1 VAELR
6 VPELAALDLN
16 LLVAF
21 EALFAERSVTRA
33 GRRLGLSQPATS
45 GALAR
50 LRVMLRDELFVRG
63 KLGLVPTSRC
73 AELAAPIGKAL
84 TELRAALSAGAFEP
98 ASSERTFTI
107 GGVDAVLAVLG
118 PAVLGRLLSEAPRAR
133 FVITPIDP
141 ADAIPSLEAGAL
153 DLAIAVVGALPTTV
167 GARELFR
174 VEGLLCM
181 RPGHPLAKRPLVPGD
196 LTRFPHV
203 MVSFVGSARSQIDEA
218 LDEQGQSRHVA
229 IVLGSFLAVPP
240 VLRETDALAV
250 LPAPLARKLA
260 SEGQLVVAP
269 LPRGLPFPDLRMR
282 MLWPLAEDASPASRW
297 LRGVVASVAAELI
310 ER

>member
-1 VAELR
+1 M
-6 VPELAALDLN
+6 PELVGLDLN

-21 EALFAERSVTRA
+21 EALFTERSVTRA

-50 LRVMLRDELFVRG
+50 LRVMLGDELFVRG
-63 KLGLVPTSRC
+63 KEGLVPTARC
-73 AELAAPIGKAL
+73 EELAAPVAKAL
-84 TELRAALSAGAFEP
+84 TELRAALTAGTFDP
-98 ASSERTFTI
+98 ASTDRTFVI

-118 PAVLGRLLSEAPRAR
+118 PRVLGRLLTEAPRAR
-133 FVITPIDP
+133 FVVSPIDP
-141 ADAIPSLEAGAL
+141 ADAIPSLESGAL
-153 DLAIAVVGALPTTV
+153 DLAVAVVPTLPTTV

-181 RPGHPLAKRPLVPGD
+181 RVGHPLAKRAIGPDD
-196 LTRFPHV
+196 LTRFPQI
-203 MVSFVGSARSQIDEA
+203 MVSFVGSARSQIDGA
-218 LDEQGQSRHVA
+218 LAKQGKSRHVA

-250 LPAPLARKLA
+250 LPAPFARKLA
-260 SEGQLVVAP
+260 SEGQLVATP

-282 MLWPLAEDASPASRW
+282 MLWPLAQDASPASRW
-297 LRGVVASVAAELI
+297 LRGVVADVAAELV
-310 ER
+310 ES